1 MAQETR
7 VAKKPRVTTMGSKDW
22 DEEPDVSEGEDS
34 DAEGFTGK
42 GGAAFPMAGVLEFEG
57 DDEDPISARQKK
69 LNKKKTKSGGFESL
83 GLRWVSKPD
92 KLFAFLMSVYHH
104 LSFQLHW
111 WAPRGK
117 APAPLAK
124 SARHFENID
133 GK

>member
-1 MAQETR
+1 MAQERR

-57 DDEDPISARQKK
+57 DDEDPLSARQKK

-83 GLRWVSKPD
+83 GLR
-92 KLFAFLMSVYHH
+92 
-104 LSFQLHW
+104 
-111 WAPRGK
+111 
-117 APAPLAK
+117 
-124 SARHFENID
+124 
-133 GK
+133 